1 MTQSLDLP
9 LLEGL
14 PKVFPWMHV
23 APPGAAQWNR
33 EKMASSDTEGGQ
45 DTQAGRHQCEKG
57 SRKRALSLE
66 ENSEGERVKQQD
78 CTGV

>member
-1 MTQSLDLP
+1 
-9 LLEGL
+9 
-14 PKVFPWMHV
+14 
-23 APPGAAQWNR
+23 
-33 EKMASSDTEGGQ
+33 MASRDTGGGQ

-78 CTGV
+78 CTGVQRWNKAVKRIWSHFRIKEQLSPPKAKDDKKV